1 MADAPAS
8 FCQRLGGRWIREDM
22 TTLLIRSWTTPA
34 VRHLHDI
41 LIGSAGPRLER
52 AVASPSCRH
61 SRTSHVDETGLPA
74 IAKQPQE
81 AFKRTGV
88 ADEHLLLVQFGRSR
102 QSGDGLIRQMQS
114 KRMAQYHRVDIH
126 FAQDLLDQRRN
137 LVNRAVKVE

>member
-1 MADAPAS
+1 MIQYRRCLTGLLASDAYSSWRFTLPETSEPRQDVPAILIMADAPAS

-81 AFKRTGV
+81 GV
-88 ADEHLLLVQFGRSR
+88 LVF
-102 QSGDGLIRQMQS
+102 
-114 KRMAQYHRVDIH
+114 
-126 FAQDLLDQRRN
+126 
-137 LVNRAVKVE
+137 